1 MITVVC
7 VGKLRERYF
16 RDAQAE
22 YLKRLS
28 GLMPCEVVEVRD
40 EPEPKQLSDAAIDQT
55 LRTEAGR
62 LLEKI
67 PDTAYTVALFV
78 DAKQPASEELAGK
91 LNRLFLDGK
100 SDIVFV
106 IGGSLG
112 LHKSVL
118 DRAQQRLSM
127 SRMTFPHQLARII
140 LLEQLYRAA
149 KINAGQ
155 RYHK

>member
-7 VGKLRERYF
+7 VGKLREKFYQE
-16 RDAQAE
+16 AQQE
-22 YLKRLS
+22 YLKRL
-28 GLMPCEVVEVRD
+28 GTLMPCTVTEVDD
-40 EPEPKQLSDAAIDQT
+40 EPEPKQLSDAAIERT
-55 LRTEAGR
+55 LKAEGDRILHR
-62 LLEKI
+62 I
-67 PDTAYTVALFV
+67 PDAAYTVALCI

-91 LNRLFLDGK
+91 LSDLFQAGK
-100 SDIVFV
+100 SEIVFV

-112 LHKSVL
+112 LHPAVL
-118 DRAQQRLSM
+118 GRAQERMSM
-127 SRMTFPHQLARII
+127 SRLTLPHPLARIV